1 MIIQIMFDWATHMI
15 DNPPTYNK
23 QLCSEDTVGNWFG
36 LVKEQLLNDE
46 RFKNHPDFQGDMLW
60 FTSYKSQLVK
70 AIKTKQTK
78 GQTDVEDDAG
88 TNAIFRKH
96 EHAISYSEEDVPDLI
111 HIQRSLLFSDISDKM
126 QTRSLLNATYSADG
140 RGGECKFFNMSSWSW
155 DGGHRCLIGTW
166 KDLKNLST
174 KKLTFCNDSFNWETC
189 ILDSFGD
196 YWSAERGLIR
206 KPTSS
211 GKLGMRAKFV
221 FPMCQSRTDAW
232 AAKHTTK
239 ILREFVPKCQ
249 QSGIT
254 SRSLRYG
261 VTTEMHEHPDVSH
274 PELLTR
280 GGWEPADN
288 SKHYIAGRIGSQLV
302 PMRALAGYINA
313 KKAHYPPRLTV
324 LGEDLREK
332 IDLFAEK
339 LYPTNLVE
347 FKKGGK
353 LKPLLRVVL
362 ATNIKNF
369 TSKLSILGMKHSI
382 IHNTMNVAE
391 SLKITLAQLKEWSS
405 LLQNDFELINSRET
419 NTDLELKNEVS
430 KNTDTI
436 NKLVFQ
442 VSACVAVM
450 RSQSKQIETLTTM
463 IQEKGRQQFMTPPT
477 APTKSKE
484 ANKTYPTPKRP
495 TGLVDTTPTKR
506 SKKVD
511 EINASQLHRFV
522 NMARNVVSTTKPQ
535 SINEA
540 ISDSSKKSKPSA
552 SDGKTSIR
560 VSNVLIEVVN
570 NGSIQGSRKYKD
582 IQPPLSLFPNVIS
595 DTKYKI
601 KMTMS
606 VVDNVITLEQDKLFR
621 SKNPDQADVVLA
633 DTNIDNSVLEWLASK
648 EGKKV
653 SSRQKNLTS
662 WVWGRE
668 QVVC

>member
-1 MIIQIMFDWATHMI
+1 
-15 DNPPTYNK
+15 
-23 QLCSEDTVGNWFG
+23 
-36 LVKEQLLNDE
+36 
-46 RFKNHPDFQGDMLW
+46 
-60 FTSYKSQLVK
+60 
-70 AIKTKQTK
+70 
-78 GQTDVEDDAG
+78 
-88 TNAIFRKH
+88 
-96 EHAISYSEEDVPDLI
+96 
-111 HIQRSLLFSDISDKM
+111 M
-126 QTRSLLNATYSADG
+126 Q
-140 RGGECKFFNMSSWSW
+140 
-155 DGGHRCLIGTW
+155 
-166 KDLKNLST
+166 
-174 KKLTFCNDSFNWETC
+174 
-189 ILDSFGD
+189 
-196 YWSAERGLIR
+196 
-206 KPTSS
+206 
-211 GKLGMRAKFV
+211 
-221 FPMCQSRTDAW
+221 
-232 AAKHTTK
+232 
-239 ILREFVPKCQ
+239 
-249 QSGIT
+249 
-254 SRSLRYG
+254 
-261 VTTEMHEHPDVSH
+261 
-274 PELLTR
+274 
-280 GGWEPADN
+280 
-288 SKHYIAGRIGSQLV
+288 
-302 PMRALAGYINA
+302 
-313 KKAHYPPRLTV
+313 KKAHYSPRLTV
-324 LGEDLREK
+324 LGEDIREK
-332 IDLFAEK
+332 IDLVAEK

-436 NKLVFQ
+436 KKLIFQ

-450 RSQSKQIETLTTM
+450 RSQSKQIETLTTT
-463 IQEKGRQQFMTPPT
+463 IQEKERQQFMTPPT

-484 ANKTYPTPKRP
+484 ANKTFPTPKIP
-495 TGLVDTTPTKR
+495 TELVDTTPTIR

-535 SINEA
+535 SINKA
-540 ISDSSKKSKPSA
+540 ISDSSKKSKPFA

-601 KMTMS
+601 KMAMS

-633 DTNIDNSVLEWLASK
+633 ATNIDNSVLEWLASK

-653 SSRQKNLTS
+653 SSRQKPYVIGVGARASSLLNDAPEASVSLMS
-662 WVWGRE
+662 KFVRGKF
-668 QVVC
+668 

>member
-1 MIIQIMFDWATHMI
+1 
-15 DNPPTYNK
+15 
-23 QLCSEDTVGNWFG
+23 
-36 LVKEQLLNDE
+36 
-46 RFKNHPDFQGDMLW
+46 
-60 FTSYKSQLVK
+60 
-70 AIKTKQTK
+70 
-78 GQTDVEDDAG
+78 
-88 TNAIFRKH
+88 
-96 EHAISYSEEDVPDLI
+96 
-111 HIQRSLLFSDISDKM
+111 
-126 QTRSLLNATYSADG
+126 
-140 RGGECKFFNMSSWSW
+140 
-155 DGGHRCLIGTW
+155 
-166 KDLKNLST
+166 
-174 KKLTFCNDSFNWETC
+174 
-189 ILDSFGD
+189 
-196 YWSAERGLIR
+196 
-206 KPTSS
+206 
-211 GKLGMRAKFV
+211 
-221 FPMCQSRTDAW
+221 
-232 AAKHTTK
+232 
-239 ILREFVPKCQ
+239 
-249 QSGIT
+249 
-254 SRSLRYG
+254 
-261 VTTEMHEHPDVSH
+261 
-274 PELLTR
+274 
-280 GGWEPADN
+280 
-288 SKHYIAGRIGSQLV
+288 
-302 PMRALAGYINA
+302 
-313 KKAHYPPRLTV
+313 
-324 LGEDLREK
+324 
-332 IDLFAEK
+332 
-339 LYPTNLVE
+339 
-347 FKKGGK
+347 
-353 LKPLLRVVL
+353 
-362 ATNIKNF
+362 
-369 TSKLSILGMKHSI
+369 
-382 IHNTMNVAE
+382 MNVAE

-463 IQEKGRQQFMTPPT
+463 IQEKERQQFMTPPT

-495 TGLVDTTPTKR
+495 TELVDTTPTKR

-601 KMTMS
+601 KMAMS

-633 DTNIDNSVLEWLASK
+633 ATNIDNSVLEWLASK

-653 SSRQKNLTS
+653 SSRQKPYVIGVGARASSLLNNAPEASVSLMS
-662 WVWGRE
+662 RFIRGNFKK
-668 QVVC
+668 